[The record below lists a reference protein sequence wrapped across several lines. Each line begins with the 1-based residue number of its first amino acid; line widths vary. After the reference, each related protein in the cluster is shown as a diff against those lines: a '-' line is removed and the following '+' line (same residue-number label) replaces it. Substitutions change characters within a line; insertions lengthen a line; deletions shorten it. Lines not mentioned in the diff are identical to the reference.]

1 MNRKISI
8 VGQGEVITTAAMNPV
23 MAEKV
28 ADVIRQIDD
37 QNSKT
42 FNRAANL
49 RLLQTNQMESWVK
62 LHHQNLQSIKVMQTA
77 EIAEEIFKVWD
88 RNLRRYLLFE
98 EFADH
103 LIVLGVVPD

>member
-1 MNRKISI
+1 
-8 VGQGEVITTAAMNPV
+8 
-23 MAEKV
+23 
-28 ADVIRQIDD
+28 
-37 QNSKT
+37 
-42 FNRAANL
+42 
-49 RLLQTNQMESWVK
+49 MESWVK

-88 RNLRRYLLFE
+88 RNLRCYLLFE